1 MGEIINPERTTY
13 FIAYGPNGTV
23 HTGVT
28 EPGQVTTTGQP
39 SLESTTEENEYIG
52 ILNTVATQFPS
63 LPAAGTPL
71 KSGEIYSW
79 NSGAV
84 MVRQDHIRT
93 EHDPGTV
100 PALFI
105 VHRLDDGIDWIAG
118 EQVYVGT
125 RRTYNAALYEA
136 IQAHVTQSDWT
147 PPAVPAL
154 WKVVESGGG
163 GGSAWVDTG
172 ATVTGQAGQLFY
184 ISTDIST
191 LGLTAGQAIR
201 FGNSLETAYVQTW
214 PGTTTLMQINPYV
227 SAQVGMKVWKWA

>member
-1 MGEIINPERTTY
+1 MGEISNPERATY
-13 FIAYGPNGTV
+13 FVAYGPNGTV

-71 KSGEIYSW
+71 KAGEIYSW
-79 NSGAV
+79 NGGAV

-93 EHDPGTV
+93 EHDPDTV

-136 IQAHVTQSDWT
+136 IQAHVTQLDWT
-147 PPAVPAL
+147 PPAAPAL
-154 WKVVESGGG
+154 WKIVEEGGG
-163 GGSAWVDTG
+163 GGSTWVDTG
-172 ATVTGQAGQLFY
+172 ATVTQLVAAGVY
-184 ISTDIST
+184 RVSIP
-191 LGLTAGQAIR
+191 LTGILAAGQAIR
-201 FGNSLETAYVQTW
+201 LGTAETVFTAFWSGFGDYLIISPHVTAAN
-214 PGTTTLMQINPYV
+214 GD
-227 SAQVGMKVWKWA
+227 KVWKFA